1 MKKLVSTLALS
12 SFSLALFAQTIQPAP
27 PARKVQVAILFDTS
41 NSMDGLID
49 QAKSRIWNI
58 VNEVSSLRYN
68 GSAPDIEFAL
78 YQYGNDGLSMSDN
91 YIQQVMALSSDMDM
105 LSEKLFGLRTNGG
118 SEFCGAVIGR
128 SLDDLVWSGST
139 TDLKMIYIAGNEP
152 FNQGPVA
159 YKEMCKKAANKNIFI
174 NTIYCGNYEQ
184 GVREFWQDGATCSK
198 GDYFNIDSDREVVH
212 IPTPYDDK
220 INAYNDSLNQTYY
233 GIGSYGAMKKAAQT
247 TQDGNAEMQS
257 VAVKAE
263 RSIVKSK
270 GGKAYN
276 NASWD
281 MIDAVDSGKDINE
294 ISEEELPEEF
304 KGKTEAEKKAL
315 IETKKAD
322 RERYQK
328 TIGELAVERQTFID
342 DEMKKRNGTEEVDDF
357 GTSVNQSIL
366 TKAKEIGF
374 ERESSEK

>member
-1 MKKLVSTLALS
+1 MKKTISTLALS
-12 SFSLALFAQTIQPAP
+12 FLSLITFAQAIVPAP

-68 GSAPDIEFAL
+68 GTAPDIEFAL

-91 YIQQVMALSSDMDM
+91 YIQQVMALSNDMDM

-128 SLDDLVWSGST
+128 SLDDLLWSMSNS
-139 TDLKMIYIAGNEP
+139 DLKMIYIAGNEP
-152 FNQGPVA
+152 FNQGPVE
-159 YKEMCKKAANKNIFI
+159 YKEMCKKAADKNIFI

-198 GDYFNIDSDREVVH
+198 GDYFNIDSDKEIVH
-212 IPTPYDDK
+212 IATPYDEK

-233 GIGSYGAMKKAAQT
+233 GIGSYGAMKKAAQSV
-247 TQDGNAEMQS
+247 QDENAELQS
-257 VAVKAE
+257 VGVKAE

-281 MIDAVDSGKDINE
+281 LIDAVDSGKDINE
-294 ISEEELPEEF
+294 ISEEELPDEF
-304 KGKTEAEKKAL
+304 KGKSDAEKKEL
-315 IETKKAD
+315 IEAKKAD

-328 TIGELAVERQTFID
+328 TINELAVERQAFID
-342 DEMKKRNGTEEVDDF
+342 EEMKKRSNGEEVDDF

-366 TKAKEIGF
+366 TKAQEIGF
-374 ERESSEK
+374 EKESEEK